1 LAEIAGDDVKV
12 KHAVWLLAAVFA
24 VSITTFLLLRERTGA
39 LSSAAAAA
47 SSAATAETGSHTK
60 VIVYYFH
67 LTVRCAR
74 CRAIEAYSREGI
86 ETAFAGD
93 LKSGAI
99 DWRSV
104 DIELPENNRF
114 VQDYQLFTS
123 SLVLVKVRDRKHV
136 EWRNLD
142 KVWDLVRKKGDF
154 LQYVQTN
161 IREYL

>member
-1 LAEIAGDDVKV
+1 MKA
-12 KHAVWLLAAVFA
+12 KHAVWLLAAVFV
-24 VSITTFLLLRERTGA
+24 VSITTFLLLRDRAGA
-39 LSSAAAAA
+39 RADAAPRKSNPAM
-47 SSAATAETGSHTK
+47 AEPGSRTK
-60 VIVYYFH
+60 VIAYYFH
-67 LTVRCAR
+67 LTVRCPT

-104 DIELPENNRF
+104 DIELPENNRR

-123 SLVLVKVRDRKHV
+123 SLVLVKVRDGKQV

-142 KVWDLVRKKGDF
+142 KVWDLVRKKDDF
-154 LQYVQTN
+154 LKYVQTN

>member
-1 LAEIAGDDVKV
+1 MKA

-24 VSITTFLLLRERTGA
+24 VSITTFLLLRDRGCARADAARGA
-39 LSSAAAAA
+39 SNPAV
-47 SSAATAETGSHTK
+47 AELRSHTK

-67 LTVRCAR
+67 LTVRCPR
-74 CRAIEAYSREGI
+74 CRAIEAYSREGV

-93 LKSGAI
+93 LKSGTI

-123 SLVLVKVRDRKHV
+123 SLVLVKVRDRKQV

-142 KVWDLVRKKGDF
+142 KVWDLVRKKGEF

-161 IREYL
+161 VREYL

>member
-1 LAEIAGDDVKV
+1 MLT
-12 KHAVWLLAAVFA
+12 LAAV
-24 VSITTFLLLRERTGA
+24 
-39 LSSAAAAA
+39 
-47 SSAATAETGSHTK
+47 AEPQSHTK
-60 VIVYYFH
+60 IIAYYFH
-67 LTVRCAR
+67 LTVRCPT

-86 ETAFAGD
+86 ESAFTGA

-123 SLVLVKVRDRKHV
+123 SLVLVKLRDGKQV

-142 KVWDLVRKKGDF
+142 KVWDLVRTKDEF
-154 LQYVQTN
+154 LKYVQTN